1 MNDNQVL
8 VGQEEVKS
16 IFEEFFLF
24 MCVCMC
30 VCIGVCPP
38 EVMSTTFMQMPTER
52 PEGIIFPGTP
62 DIDNLSHLIC
72 SLLNVGPL
80 QD

>member
-1 MNDNQVL
+1 
-8 VGQEEVKS
+8 
-16 IFEEFFLF
+16 
-24 MCVCMC
+24 
-30 VCIGVCPP
+30 
-38 EVMSTTFMQMPTER
+38 MQMPTER
-52 PEGIIFPGTP
+52 SGGIIFPGTP